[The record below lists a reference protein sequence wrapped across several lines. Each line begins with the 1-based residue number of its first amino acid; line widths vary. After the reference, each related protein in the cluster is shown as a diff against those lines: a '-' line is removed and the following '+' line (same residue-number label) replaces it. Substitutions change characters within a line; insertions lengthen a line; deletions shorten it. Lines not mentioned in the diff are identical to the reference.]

1 MYGQQFSNQGS
12 SALKW
17 IFFGLLGIILMG
29 FLLGMNIKDATWLNS
44 GIAQAEAERIQVETA
59 HQQATNELQIR
70 RLAAQTEAEI
80 RQIQREQEKL
90 DAQHAYDLQI
100 LDQDIAN
107 RQRWADVG
115 INIVIFIS
123 GATGLA
129 AAISAII
136 VALAKAISI
145 LRTVPSAAPV
155 IPAPRTLPE
164 IQMIPSVPE
173 RQSYEPLD
181 VPQQFVEDPSQLY
194 DRRVAERFQ
203 EVTQQKKE
211 ASLLAARMKA
221 TIDPAR
227 MSSTEYHKRPLAGD

>member
-1 MYGQQFSNQGS
+1 MSVFNSISTKVLIVLLVTGFVTGLFAADIDLLNPNT
-12 SALKW
+12 SAAEANR
-17 IFFGLLGIILMG
+17 
-29 FLLGMNIKDATWLNS
+29 MNI
-44 GIAQAEAERIQVETA
+44 ETA
-59 HQQATNELQIR
+59 YIQAAYDLQIR
-70 RLAAQTEAEI
+70 RETAQTEAEI
-80 RQIQREQEKL
+80 RQIQRDQEKL
-90 DAQHAYDLQI
+90 DAQHEYDLQL

-107 RQRWADVG
+107 RQHWADFW
-115 INIVIFIS
+115 ITAATFLSI
-123 GATGLA
+123 GAGVLA
-129 AAISAII
+129 ALSIFTLV
-136 VALAKAISI
+136 VAKSVAMVRA
-145 LRTVPSAAPV
+145 VPSVAPV
-155 IPAPRTLPE
+155 MPAPRTVPE

-227 MSSTEYHKRPLAGD
+227 MSSTEYYKQPLAGD